1 MKMRNVIPQLV
12 ALFLS
17 AGMASSLQAD
27 SWTGATSDWT
37 ETASADRALMGD
49 YEGRWLD
56 APRGHYHQLNP
67 TLVAQVLNVGAGHYR
82 LLFKQEFDR
91 RANRYLEIDGRL
103 EDDTIHFAGNG
114 WQGSLVDGQLTGHL
128 QQGTNRIRFELGRV
142 VRPSPTLGLSPPA
155 GAIVLFD
162 GSDLGAWEHGEGRDV
177 TWYHLEE
184 EQAMEVRFARNQ
196 AERDRRIGGDI
207 FTRQHFGDCRLHV
220 EFRYPVEAG
229 RSGQGRGN
237 SGVFL
242 QNTYEVQIL
251 NSYGLTGFWNEGAAL
266 YKHTPPL
273 VNASLPPGQ
282 WQTYDIT
289 YQAPVF
295 EDGQKVKNG
304 RITVRH
310 NGVLVHNDV
319 ELLHATAWALDS
331 RSHEAQG
338 PAPIRLQDHGN
349 AIQFRNIWLLEGTG
363 E

>member
-1 MKMRNVIPQLV
+1 
-12 ALFLS
+12 
-17 AGMASSLQAD
+17 
-27 SWTGATSDWT
+27 
-37 ETASADRALMGD
+37 MGD

-67 TLVAQVLNVGAGHYR
+67 TFVAQVLNVGVGHYR

-91 RANRYLEIDGRL
+91 RANRYGEIDGRL
-103 EDDTIHFAGNG
+103 DGDTIHFESDG
-114 WQGSLVDGQLTGHL
+114 WVGRVTGGQLTGHR
-128 QQGTNRIRFELGRV
+128 QQGSNRIRFELDRV
-142 VRPSPTLGLSPPA
+142 ERTSPTLGAPPPA
-155 GAIVLFD
+155 GAVVLFD
-162 GSDLGAWEHGEGRDV
+162 GTDLGAWEHGEGRDV
-177 TWYHLEE
+177 TWYLVEE
-184 EQAMEVRFARNQ
+184 EQAMEVRFARDQ
-196 AERDRRIGGDI
+196 ADRDRRIGGDI

-242 QNTYEVQIL
+242 QNTYEVQVL

-282 WQTYDIT
+282 WQTYDII

-295 EDGQKVKNG
+295 EGGQKKENG

-319 ELLHATAWALDS
+319 ELLHATAWALAS
-331 RSHEAQG
+331 RGHEAQG

-363 E
+363 K